1 MISEALCHCFF
12 LFFSIRVIKKGGTF
26 VKIKIKIKITK
37 FEIIKLRTSHF
48 ISLEIIK

>member
-26 VKIKIKIKITK
+26 VKIKITK

-48 ISLEIIK
+48 ISLEMIK